1 MPDTSDDT
9 TAISQ
14 QTPTTC
20 EYGALAMSQPAWVDS
35 RFGPTGGPL
44 RFNSV
49 FTRLFQ
55 PIMSII
61 FYVQVSL
68 FRSLSLLIMLQT
80 SCFECLVRSLGSWA
94 VLVAHPLLLPC
105 CFALIGYCCALMRC
119 MSWCALMRYMLRY
132 NDVCGMR
139 ACALMFVACAPMDA
153 RLWAGCVRE
162 ARQARLC

>member
-1 MPDTSDDT
+1 MPDTTDDT
-9 TAISQ
+9 TAITQ

-20 EYGALAMSQPAWVDS
+20 EYGALSLSQPAWVDS

-68 FRSLSLLIMLQT
+68 FRSLSLLIMLD
-80 SCFECLVRSLGSWA
+80 SPCFECLLLGLPFAEVGHLRS
-94 VLVAHPLLLPC
+94 C
-105 CFALIGYCCALMRC
+105 ALALSSLRIRYCCGAVSL
-119 MSWCALMRYMLRY
+119 
-132 NDVCGMR
+132 
-139 ACALMFVACAPMDA
+139 
-153 RLWAGCVRE
+153 
-162 ARQARLC
+162 

>member
-1 MPDTSDDT
+1 MTDTCDDT

-20 EYGALAMSQPAWVDS
+20 EYGALALSQPAWVDS

-68 FRSLSLLIMLQT
+68 FRSLSLLIMLET
-80 SCFECLVRSLGSWA
+80 SSCFERPTLLVGLPLARLGCLG
-94 VLVAHPLLLPC
+94 VLVAHALLLRC
-105 CFALIGYCCALMRC
+105 CCALIVYCCALMRC

-132 NDVCGMR
+132 DFCGMR
-139 ACALMFVACAPMDA
+139 ACALMLQTLDA
-153 RLWAGCVRE
+153 L
-162 ARQARLC
+162 